1 MSNILYRIQKRGITL
16 ARSMTGYGRG
26 EGIEGIYRIVV
37 EIRAVNHRHFDPVIR
52 GPREL
57 LPLEDKI
64 RRVLQEKI
72 SRGRVEVYTTL
83 ENVQNK
89 RKNVVIDEEL
99 AASYVHSLQR
109 LGHTFNLPQGNL
121 TALELARFPDV
132 LHIEENEL
140 DLDSFVPVLETA
152 VKMAVEQLFNHRL
165 EEGRRLENDIQQR
178 LNKLEG
184 FVKIF
189 RERCPLFL
197 EEYRQKLS
205 TRLEELH
212 NGKEYDKQ
220 RFFTEIAFF
229 AEKCNI
235 DEEIVRLESH
245 LQTFGNE
252 LVKDGVVGRKLDFLL
267 QEMNREV
274 NTIASK
280 TNDLEISWLVVEAK
294 SEIEKIREQ
303 VQNI

>member
-1 MSNILYRIQKRGITL
+1 M

-26 EGIEGIYRIVV
+26 EVLGGIYRIVV
-37 EIRAVNHRHFDPVIR
+37 EIRAVNHRHFDAVIR

-64 RRVLQEKI
+64 RRILQEQI
-72 SRGRVEVYTTL
+72 SRGRVEVFITL
-83 ENVQNK
+83 ETVQNK
-89 RKNVVIDEEL
+89 KKIVVVDEEL
-99 AASYVHSLQR
+99 AASYVHTLQR
-109 LGHTFNLPQGNL
+109 LSGVFNLSQGGL
-121 TALELARFPDV
+121 TALELAQFPEV
-132 LHIEENEL
+132 LRVEENEL
-140 DLDSFVPVLETA
+140 DLDYFVPLLETS
-152 VKMAVEQLFNHRL
+152 VKMAVSQLFDHRL
-165 EEGRRLENDIQQR
+165 EEGRRLGNDIQQR
-178 LNKLEG
+178 LNILSG
-184 FVKIF
+184 FIKVI

-197 EEYRQKLS
+197 EAYQQKLCA
-205 TRLEELH
+205 RLEELH

-235 DEEIVRLESH
+235 DEELVRLESH
-245 LQTFGNE
+245 LQTFGDE
-252 LVKDGVVGRKLDFLL
+252 LIKDDVIGRKLDFLL

-280 TNDLEISWLVVEAK
+280 SNDLDISHLVVEAK

-303 VQNI
+303 VQNIE